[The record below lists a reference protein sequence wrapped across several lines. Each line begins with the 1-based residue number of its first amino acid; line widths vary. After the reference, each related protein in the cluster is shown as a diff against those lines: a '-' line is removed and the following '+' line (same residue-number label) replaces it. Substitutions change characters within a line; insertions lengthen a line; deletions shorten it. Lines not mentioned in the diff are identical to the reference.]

1 MKVVCFCGST
11 VFLFVELESAY
22 FQILSKG
29 NEGFPGNIKFLGW
42 CNVSKRDYYEVLG
55 VTKSAS
61 DDEIKKAFRKM
72 ARKYHPDVN
81 REKPEAEAKFKEVNE
96 AYEILSNPERKGQY
110 DQMGHSAFDGSGGGF
125 GGFSGGGGSGGGFN
139 DIFDMFFGGQGGF
152 GGRQPGPEKGSDLR
166 YDMEIAFEQAAFGVE
181 TEIQIPRTDDC
192 AKCEGTGAAPGT
204 HAETCGQCKGTG
216 QVQVAQNTPFGRM
229 INTRTCDRCHGEGKI
244 VQTPCK
250 ECHGKGKTRVKRK
263 IKVKI
268 PAGVDNGSRLRVTH
282 EGEAG
287 TRGGPPGDLYVYI
300 FVKAHKL
307 FTREGSEVICEV
319 PISFVQATLGDEIEV
334 PTLDGKVKLKIT
346 EGTQSGT
353 IFRLKEKGIPNLRG
367 HGRGDQHVRVKVLTP
382 QKLNDKQREIL
393 QEFAKASG
401 ENINPE
407 QKNFF
412 KKVKDIFG
420 GV

>member
-1 MKVVCFCGST
+1 
-11 VFLFVELESAY
+11 
-22 FQILSKG
+22 
-29 NEGFPGNIKFLGW
+29 
-42 CNVSKRDYYEVLG
+42 VSKRDYYEVLG
-55 VTKSAS
+55 VDKNAS
-61 DDEIKKAFRKM
+61 DDEVKKAFRKM

-81 REKPEAEAKFKEVNE
+81 RDKPDAEAKFKEVNE
-96 AYEILSNPERKGQY
+96 AYEVLSNAERRGQY
-110 DQMGHSAFDGSGGGF
+110 DQVGHSAFDGSGGASGF
-125 GGFSGGGGSGGGFN
+125 GGNGGGGGFN
-139 DIFDMFFGGQGGF
+139 DIFDMFFGGQSGF
-152 GGRQPGPEKGSDLR
+152 GGGRQPGPEKGSDLR
-166 YDMEIAFEQAAFGVE
+166 YDMEISFEQAAFGVE
-181 TEIQIPRTDDC
+181 NEIQIPRTEDC
-192 AKCEGTGAAPGT
+192 KKCSGSGAAAGT

-244 VQTPCK
+244 IQSPCK
-250 ECHGKGKTRVKRK
+250 ECRGTGKNRVKRK

-268 PAGVDNGSRLRVTH
+268 PGGVDNGSRLRVTH
-282 EGEAG
+282 EGESG

-300 FVKAHKL
+300 FVKQHKL

-319 PISFVQATLGDEIEV
+319 PISFVQATLGDEIDV

-346 EGTQSGT
+346 EGIQSGT
-353 IFRLKEKGIPNLRG
+353 ILRLKDKGIPHLRG
-367 HGRGDQHVRVKVLTP
+367 NGRGDQHVRVKVITP
-382 QKLNDKQREIL
+382 QKLSDKQRELL
-393 QEFAKASG
+393 QEFAKESG